1 MDKKLLVD
9 LSKIIREV
17 ESKNLFKEADTLNNC
32 LVRLAQMAE
41 ENAPTEEQKTQL
53 TDAADDLEAATPV
66 ENINEPTYSNAFLTE
81 LMDFTIKSETATKK
95 LKDFMARGE
104 MPTDDFKTSVEQLLV
119 QANKLISMNEA
130 QGEEKTKLTSMVE
143 SLNFLKNIF

>member
-32 LVRLAQMAE
+32 LVRLAQMT
-41 ENAPTEEQKTQL
+41 APTEEQKSQFN
-53 TDAADDLEAATPV
+53 DAADDLQAATPA
-66 ENINEPTYSNAFLTE
+66 EDTNEPAYSNEFLTE
-81 LMDFTIKSETATKK
+81 LMDFTYKSETATKK
-95 LKDFMARGE
+95 LKEFMARSE
-104 MPTDDFKTSVEQLLV
+104 MPSDDFKTNIEQLLV
-119 QANKLISMNEA
+119 QANKLISMNQA
-130 QGEEKTKLTSMVE
+130 QGEEKNKLNSMIE